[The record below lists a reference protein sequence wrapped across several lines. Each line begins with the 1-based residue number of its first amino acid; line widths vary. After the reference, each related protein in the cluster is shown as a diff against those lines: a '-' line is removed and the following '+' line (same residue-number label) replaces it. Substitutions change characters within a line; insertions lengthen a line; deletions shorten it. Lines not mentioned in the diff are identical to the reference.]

1 MNIMVIGAGCSACSL
16 LYNNT
21 VMAAQ
26 ELGIDTEIVFEHD
39 IAKGLAYEVLQLP
52 ALIINEKAASYGK
65 ELSVDEVKEILRKY
79 V

>member
-1 MNIMVIGAGCSACSL
+1 MVIGAGCSACSL
-16 LYNNT
+16 LYNNI

-39 IAKGLAYEVLQLP
+39 ISKGLAYEVLQLP
-52 ALIINEKAASYGK
+52 ALIINDKVAAYGK
-65 ELSVDEVKEILRKY
+65 DLSVDKVKKILEKY

>member
-39 IAKGLAYEVLQLP
+39 IAK
-52 ALIINEKAASYGK
+52 
-65 ELSVDEVKEILRKY
+65 
-79 V
+79 